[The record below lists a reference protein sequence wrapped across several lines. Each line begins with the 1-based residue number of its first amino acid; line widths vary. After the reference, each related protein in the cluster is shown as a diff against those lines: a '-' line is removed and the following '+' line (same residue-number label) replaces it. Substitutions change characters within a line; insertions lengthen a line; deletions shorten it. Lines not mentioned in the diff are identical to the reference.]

1 MNIDLILDPTAV
13 RKIPGINGRPSHPEF
28 PKPPMS
34 GRPLRRRPK
43 QTRWR

>member
-1 MNIDLILDPTAV
+1 MNIDLILDPAAV

-28 PKPPMS
+28 PKPARS
-34 GRPLRRRPK
+34 RRPLRRRPK